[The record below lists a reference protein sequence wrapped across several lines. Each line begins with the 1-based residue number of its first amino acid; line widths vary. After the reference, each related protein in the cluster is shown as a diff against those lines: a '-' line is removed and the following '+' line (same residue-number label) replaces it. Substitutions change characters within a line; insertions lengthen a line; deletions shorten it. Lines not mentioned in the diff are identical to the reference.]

1 MPSKEIK
8 KRLEDAAYDLKFL
21 LNRGYK
27 KRVALNLVVNKYLL
41 NRNGRNFLIRKVY
54 SNEKIIARMVK
65 IVDIVNIRNKPIFID
80 GYNVLITVES
90 IGNHEYDSIIICD
103 DGVLRDSNAVFGKY
117 KISSSTEVA
126 LNHII
131 SILKP
136 HDPAHINFLYDSP
149 VSKSGELA
157 KLTNK
162 LIKTHGMD
170 GIAVTEKNVD
180 FELVK
185 LAKKFDGIVA
195 TSDGVVMD
203 KVKHVLDIPYWI
215 CKNIAMNI

>member
-1 MPSKEIK
+1 MPSKELK

-21 LNRGYK
+21 LNRGYRK
-27 KRVALNLVVNKYLL
+27 KVALNLVANKYLL
-41 NRNGRNFLIRKVY
+41 NRDGRNFLVRKVY
-54 SNEKIIARMVK
+54 SNEKITERLLK
-65 IVDIVNIRNKPIFID
+65 IVNIVNIRNKTVFID

-90 IGNHEYDSIIICD
+90 ISNHDYDSIIICD
-103 DGVLRDSNAVFGKY
+103 DGVLRDINAVFGKY

-126 LNHII
+126 LNNII
-131 SILKP
+131 SIL
-136 HDPAHINFLYDSP
+136 HQNDPACINFLYDSP

-162 LIKTHGMD
+162 LIKTHGLN

-180 FELVK
+180 FKLVK

-195 TSDGVVMD
+195 TSDGAVMD

-215 CKNIAMNI
+215 CKTLK